1 MQNNLNILIAEDEYI
16 VMIGLKSALIDLGY
30 NVVGVANSGEVL
42 VKLAFEKQPDLMIVD
57 VNMPKMDGIEAIE
70 QINKKLVIPAI
81 VITGYSK
88 EEFVK
93 RANKAGVLHYLIKP
107 VDEKE
112 LKPAIEITMGRF
124 EDFKKMRKEIVKKQ
138 EALQD
143 RKLIERAK
151 GIIMD
156 KNGLKEA
163 QAMKA
168 LQKKS
173 RDSNKKISEIAK
185 EIIKAEEILKIDKDF
200 LK

>member
-1 MQNNLNILIAEDEYI
+1 M
-16 VMIGLKSALIDLGY
+16 MGLKSALIDLGY
-30 NVVGVANSGEVL
+30 NVVGVANNGDDL
-42 VKLAFEKQPDLMIVD
+42 VKLAFEKRPDLMIVD
-57 VNMPKMDGIEAIE
+57 VNMPKMDGIDAIE
-70 QINKKLVIPAI
+70 KINKKLVIPAI

-93 RANKAGVLHYLIKP
+93 RANKAGVLHYLVKP

-124 EDFKKMRKEIVKKQ
+124 EDFKKMRKELIKKQ
-138 EALQD
+138 EALQE

-151 GIIMD
+151 GILMD
-156 KNGLKEA
+156 RNGLKESE
-163 QAMKA
+163 AMKA

-173 RDSNKKISEIAK
+173 RDSNKKIAEVAK
-185 EIIKAEEILKIDKDF
+185 EIIKAEEILKIDRDL

>member
-1 MQNNLNILIAEDEYI
+1 MQEGLNILIAEDEYI
-16 VMIGLKSALIDLGY
+16 VMMGLKSALIDLGY
-30 NVVGVANSGEVL
+30 NVVGVANNGDDL
-42 VKLAFEKQPDLMIVD
+42 VKLAFEKRPDLMIVD
-57 VNMPKMDGIEAIE
+57 VNMPKMDGIDAIE
-70 QINKKLVIPAI
+70 KINKKLVIPAI

-93 RANKAGVLHYLIKP
+93 RANKAGVLHYLVKP

-124 EDFKKMRKEIVKKQ
+124 EDFKKMRKELIKKQ
-138 EALQD
+138 EALQE

-151 GIIMD
+151 GILMD
-156 KNGLKEA
+156 RNGLKESE
-163 QAMKA
+163 AMKA

-173 RDSNKKISEIAK
+173 RDSNKKIAEVAK
-185 EIIKAEEILKIDKDF
+185 EIIKAEEILKIDRDL

>member
-1 MQNNLNILIAEDEYI
+1 MQEDLNILIAEDEYI
-16 VMIGLKSALIDLGY
+16 VMMGLKSALIDLGY
-30 NVVGVANSGEVL
+30 NVVGVANNGEDL
-42 VKLAFEKQPDLMIVD
+42 VKLAFEKQPDLIIVD
-57 VNMPKMDGIEAIE
+57 VNMPKMDGIDAIE
-70 QINKKLVIPAI
+70 KINKKLVIPAI

-93 RANKAGVLHYLIKP
+93 RANKAGVLHYLVKP

-124 EDFKKMRKEIVKKQ
+124 EDFKKMRKELIKKQ
-138 EALQD
+138 EALQE

-151 GIIMD
+151 GILMD
-156 KNGLKEA
+156 RNGLKESE
-163 QAMKA
+163 AMKA

-173 RDSNKKISEIAK
+173 RDSNKKISEVAK
-185 EIIKAEEILKIDKDF
+185 AIIKAEEILKIDRDL